1 MDFAAFG
8 QRLKIALAFIV
19 EGESFMMRLQSRR
32 QTPPP
37 CKWGQGAWR
46 GLAGPGE
53 TQKSFYVSSACLVAW
68 HFLALLPSEREQCEM
83 LGCVVAPDHPL
94 HSCPFPSCQRP
105 LPPHL
110 RELPIWLISGR
121 LEKYVRSNYN
131 QICYVRIIT
140 KFSGS

>member
-37 CKWGQGAWR
+37 CKCGQGARGQGAWR

-94 HSCPFPSCQRP
+94 PFVPIPKLPAPIASPPSRTADLAHFWP
-105 LPPHL
+105 LGEICSF
-110 RELPIWLISGR
+110 EL
-121 LEKYVRSNYN
+121 
-131 QICYVRIIT
+131 
-140 KFSGS
+140 